1 MQSEENTETVV
12 RDLLLVDACTQLHLR
27 IFILHVK
34 LLHCQVNHGYIG
46 TIKVVIMF
54 GFVLYK
60 GCKRKATE
68 ELCVT
73 PKRARLSE
81 TLDSIVKV
89 CLIIIVINHNL

>member
-1 MQSEENTETVV
+1 MQSEENTETAV
-12 RDLLLVDACTQLHLR
+12 RDLLLVDACTQTTFEDIYPTCEIAIHR
-27 IFILHVK
+27 
-34 LLHCQVNHGYIG
+34 QVSHGYTG

-81 TLDSIVKV
+81 TPDSIVKV
-89 CLIIIVINHNL
+89 CLIIANS